1 MSLAVDNG
9 FSNLLFRFDYI
20 NCGVVREIDSQWNI
34 DVEKLVLLEYPV
46 MTRRSYGSRQ
56 SIAMFTVFV
65 LPLAQTAPH
74 YPKQIVLLKGI
85 NPWRQCFTM

>member
-34 DVEKLVLLEYPV
+34 DVKKLVL
-46 MTRRSYGSRQ
+46 MGTRDYAG
-56 SIAMFTVFV
+56 
-65 LPLAQTAPH
+65 
-74 YPKQIVLLKGI
+74 LL
-85 NPWRQCFTM
+85 RVS